1 MPVSNAFTGGIDS
14 TADKGNTGIKMV
26 DRHAALYA
34 IFEGMDG
41 DNSGQID
48 SDEFKS
54 IFTEAGEKEADD
66 RMKEMDSSR
75 GRGNSDGVLDRDECA
90 TGPGLCRRAVFRAHR
105 SLPPPSAP
113 PCARRPPR
121 LSPTRLLADPTPRR
135 IIVRRRFCEF
145 MLEYMYEKSDAMFN
159 ELMRVWN
166 ERLAGSARKL
176 LLRRVFSRMDA
187 DKSGSVD
194 LEEFGARVAPGREPG
209 RSAPARFLPR
219 QPAYIPP

>member
-1 MPVSNAFTGGIDS
+1 
-14 TADKGNTGIKMV
+14 
-26 DRHAALYA
+26 
-34 IFEGMDG
+34 
-41 DNSGQID
+41 
-48 SDEFKS
+48 
-54 IFTEAGEKEADD
+54 
-66 RMKEMDSSR
+66 
-75 GRGNSDGVLDRDECA
+75 
-90 TGPGLCRRAVFRAHR
+90 
-105 SLPPPSAP
+105 
-113 PCARRPPR
+113 
-121 LSPTRLLADPTPRR
+121 
-135 IIVRRRFCEF
+135 